1 MSNQVNHGA
10 DRGLVL
16 AIRAVTYLVYW
27 VLVVVQL
34 VLALGFVLQALGADP
49 NNAFTAWIY
58 RSLARAL
65 GPFQG
70 IFPPIDLGGADGN
83 VAASID
89 TSILFAMVCYGIV
102 LVGLGA
108 LLSWLGRRLHG
119 IDLRDNLRAQQ
130 DAYDDAVSTY
140 QDPPDIVGSHGGATG
155 GAS

>member
-1 MSNQVNHGA
+1 M
-10 DRGLVL
+10 
-16 AIRAVTYLVYW
+16 
-27 VLVVVQL
+27 
-34 VLALGFVLQALGADP
+34 
-49 NNAFTAWIY
+49 
-58 RSLARAL
+58 
-65 GPFQG
+65 
-70 IFPPIDLGGADGN
+70 
-83 VAASID
+83 AASID